1 MTDAG
6 VGYLDGFV
14 DAGRT
19 LYSLGLVKGSEGNL
33 STFDGSRVLIT
44 RTGCRLASL
53 KPGDVLE
60 GTLDGMPT
68 GASSDAP
75 LHAAAYGLH
84 GPGAFA
90 HAHPRGSVPPGWAE
104 GEPHGAYA
112 FGATLDEA
120 VGGIVDGAR
129 DGS

>member
-1 MTDAG
+1 MAG
-6 VGYLDGFV
+6 RDLNGFV

-19 LYSLGLVKGSEGNL
+19 LFFLGLVKGTEGNL
-33 STFDGSRVLIT
+33 STFDGSRLLIT

-53 KPGDVLE
+53 SDGDVLE

-68 GASSDAP
+68 HASSDAP
-75 LHAAAYGLH
+75 LHVAAYGLH

-90 HAHPRGSVPPGWAE
+90 HAHPPGSVARDWVE
-104 GEPHGAYA
+104 GTPHGTYA

-120 VGGIVDGAR
+120 VGEIVQGAR
-129 DGS
+129 GSS

>member
-1 MTDAG
+1 VAG
-6 VGYLDGFV
+6 RDLDGFV

-19 LYSLGLVKGSEGNL
+19 LYSLGLVKGREGNL
-33 STFDGSRVLIT
+33 STFDGSRLLIT

-53 KPGDVLE
+53 SDGDVLE

-68 GASSDAP
+68 RASSDAA
-75 LHAAAYGLH
+75 LHVAAYEVH

-90 HAHPRGSVPPGWAE
+90 HAHPPGSVPQDWVE
-104 GEPHGAYA
+104 GAPHGTYA

-120 VGGIVDGAR
+120 VGEIVQGAWG
-129 DGS
+129 GS